1 MRAGRVIKYND
12 QFKSNAVRQVVTY
25 FGSSHRPHKSGVQR
39 AKSRSVEL
47 ERAGDSVGKRRDVA
61 NWIRQ

>member
-25 FGSSHRPHKSGVQR
+25 FGKSGVQR

-47 ERAGDSVGKRRDVA
+47 ERAGDSARASGETSRIGSA
-61 NWIRQ
+61 NAVE

>member
-1 MRAGRVIKYND
+1 MRAGRVVEYSD

-25 FGSSHRPHKSGVQR
+25 FGSLHRPHKSGVQR

-47 ERAGDSVGKRRDVA
+47 ERIVSHGVV
-61 NWIRQ
+61 